1 MVQRMRPRA
10 RSHCTQTDARR
21 NQRLLY
27 PPVSVRYETAMTE
40 HAKPIIDVL
49 QGRVRDLGDG
59 DPVRRVLP
67 IGHRQMVGPF
77 IFFDHMDPWA
87 FAPGRGT
94 DVRRPPTTGLANAT

>member
-1 MVQRMRPRA
+1 MVHRMRPRA

-21 NQRLLY
+21 NQRLSY

-59 DPVRRVLP
+59 DTVRRVLP

-77 IFFDHMDPWA
+77 IFFDHMGPWD
-87 FAPGRGT
+87 FAPGRAIGRAACRER
-94 DVRRPPTTGLANAT
+94 VCKYV